1 MFCFYSGKVSAY
13 YTGSEF
19 TQYYYVCQVSVLSS
33 KFLKEWW
40 LKRISGNTEKHH
52 CLYYFDIYDGPDT
65 FIYKQTYTVQS
76 NQYKYHL
83 QAVNECTCIFAKEF
97 NVFIIQTNTFF

>member
-13 YTGSEF
+13 YIGLEF

-40 LKRISGNTEKHH
+40 LKRISGNTEKLH
-52 CLYYFDIYDGPDT
+52 CLYYFNIHDRPDT
-65 FIYKQTYTVQS
+65 FIYKQTYTVHC
-76 NQYKYHL
+76 NQYKYNL
-83 QAVNECTCIFAKEF
+83 QAVNECTCK
-97 NVFIIQTNTFF
+97 